1 VLRGELSG
9 EFDTGG
15 LRHRLIVGADYDEFS
30 NTLVIDR
37 GRPSPRGDFL
47 GDGRAPSEVTPEEA
61 GTFLLLDINDP
72 VYGLNLDPAAGAN
85 TNRNEFLEG
94 YGLYFQD
101 QIDITDQLQIRIGG
115 RYDDFEQQTGQDFQG
130 NQFDPNI
137 TESVEAGFK
146 AELGG
151 LMDSAEGVLTVSVF
165 QIDQSNYLVN
175 DDRPEATAVGFFSIA
190 AGEARSR
197 GVEVDANL
205 EFDGDISLWA
215 SYAFTDAEFRNEFAD
230 ADGFGFTIETGDS
243 LINTPKHQ
251 LSLQASKGFDLG
263 LPKSAWPRIPRSG
276 STWIISLMR
285 HSTQIPLPM
294 FGCSRATPAVSA

>member
-1 VLRGELSG
+1 MMILSKG
-9 EFDTGG
+9 F
-15 LRHRLIVGADYDEFS
+15 RL
-30 NTLVIDR
+30 
-37 GRPSPRGDFL
+37 
-47 GDGRAPSEVTPEEA
+47 
-61 GTFLLLDINDP
+61 
-72 VYGLNLDPAAGAN
+72 
-85 TNRNEFLEG
+85 
-94 YGLYFQD
+94 
-101 QIDITDQLQIRIGG
+101 
-115 RYDDFEQQTGQDFQG
+115 QTGQDFQG

-190 AGEARSR
+190 AGEA
-197 GVEVDANL
+197 ANL
-205 EFDGDISLWA
+205 KFDGDISLWA

-230 ADGFGFTIETGDS
+230 ADGFGFTIEAGDP

-251 LSLQASKGFDLG
+251 LSLQASKGCQTIQLCG
-263 LPKSAWPRIPRSG
+263 LLPKSAWPRIPRSG

-294 FGCSRATPAVSA
+294 FGCL

>member
-1 VLRGELSG
+1 L
-9 EFDTGG
+9 
-15 LRHRLIVGADYDEFS
+15 
-30 NTLVIDR
+30 
-37 GRPSPRGDFL
+37 
-47 GDGRAPSEVTPEEA
+47 
-61 GTFLLLDINDP
+61 
-72 VYGLNLDPAAGAN
+72 
-85 TNRNEFLEG
+85 
-94 YGLYFQD
+94 
-101 QIDITDQLQIRIGG
+101 
-115 RYDDFEQQTGQDFQG
+115 QTGQDFQG
-130 NQFDPNI
+130 NQFNPNI

-151 LMDSAEGVLTVSVF
+151 LMDSAEGALTVSVF

-230 ADGFGFTIETGDS
+230 ADGFGFTIEAGDP

-263 LPKSAWPRIPRSG
+263 NFTAELGGGVLYVGDRNGFVGSDFELPDYTTVRAFAEVGVAENTSLRLDVDNIFDETFYTKGIGRKSWRGPRVTGYFFS
-276 STWIISLMR
+276 
-285 HSTQIPLPM
+285 
-294 FGCSRATPAVSA
+294 C